1 MANRA
6 GIDLLIYVEDTEGS
20 DTFSVLGG
28 QNSSTF
34 TLNNE
39 LIETT
44 DKLGN
49 EFTEFLEGHG
59 IQNLSVSGS
68 GLADNTVTEERVRFA
83 AFNRVGIN
91 MILVLTAQGPLQGKR
106 ITGRWMISSWEVSGE
121 HTDAQNYS
129 TSFESNGVVN
139 YSN

>member
-1 MANRA
+1 MSNRA
-6 GIDLLIYVEDTEGS
+6 GVSLLIFVEDSEGS

-49 EFTEFLEGHG
+49 EFTEYLEGHG

-68 GLADNTVTEERVRFA
+68 GLIDESATEERVRFA

-91 MILVLTAQGPLQGKR
+91 MILVLTDQGPTAGAR

-129 TSFESNGVVN
+129 ISFESNGVVN

>member
-6 GIDLLIYVEDTEGS
+6 GVSLLIYVENTEGAGIY
-20 DTFSVLGG
+20 TALGG

-68 GLADNTVTEERVRFA
+68 GLVDDTAMERRVQQA
-83 AFNRVGIN
+83 AFNKSGIN
-91 MILVLTAQGPLQGKR
+91 LILVLTDQGPIAGDR

-121 HTDAQNYS
+121 HTDAQAYS
-129 TSFESNGVVN
+129 ISFESNGTVT
-139 YSN
+139 YAT